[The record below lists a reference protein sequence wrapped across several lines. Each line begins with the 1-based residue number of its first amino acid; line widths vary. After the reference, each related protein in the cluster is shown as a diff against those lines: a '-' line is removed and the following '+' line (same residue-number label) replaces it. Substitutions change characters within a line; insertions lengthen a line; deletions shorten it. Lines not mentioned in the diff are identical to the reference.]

1 MHVRIDRF
9 NCKTVIGRQWGVCH
23 SQVCCWRLS
32 VFGLLWERMEFV
44 SWTVWC
50 WLTAPAVGVESLFWS
65 NTMCCRWFL
74 HLASGPAVYAVVFFL
89 LSSLI
94 TLPALTAWSLAIL
107 CQDVGVISQA
117 FPFLVADWKVWSPVV
132 MEPAANYPYIFGIRL
147 PSIWLTW
154 RNPFCHPWCSILNL
168 LAVLFCVGTL

>member
-1 MHVRIDRF
+1 MCAIVGLLLTSF
-9 NCKTVIGRQWGVCH
+9 CLWSVVGNNGVCIMD
-23 SQVCCWRLS
+23 SLMLVDSTCCGCR
-32 VFGLLWERMEFV
+32 V
-44 SWTVWC
+44 
-50 WLTAPAVGVESLFWS
+50 LFWS
-65 NTMCCRWFL
+65 KTMCCRWFL
-74 HLASGPAVYAVVFFL
+74 HLASGPAVYAGVFFL

-107 CQDVGVISQA
+107 CQDVGLISQA

-154 RNPFCHPWCSILNL
+154 RNPLCHPWCSIANL
-168 LAVLFCVGTL
+168 LAVLFCVRKL